1 MIERSPGRQ
10 KDIYTLI
17 TDRVHSLHASLF
29 SHKARGDFVSRLELL
44 RLGSTRT
51 VLGCVCCQETVI
63 AVRRILSKSDPS
75 NPTEKSLPT
84 SLSAV

>member
-1 MIERSPGRQ
+1 MIERSPERQ

-17 TDRVHSLHASLF
+17 TDHASLF

-84 SLSAV
+84 YSLSAV